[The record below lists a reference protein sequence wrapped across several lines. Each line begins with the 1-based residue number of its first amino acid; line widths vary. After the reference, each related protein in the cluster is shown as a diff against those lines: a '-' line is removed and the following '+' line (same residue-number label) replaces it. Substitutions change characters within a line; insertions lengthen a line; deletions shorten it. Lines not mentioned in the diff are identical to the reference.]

1 MRRLAQSEEVHF
13 AQNGK
18 GEPMSLLEDIQ
29 AAVIQT
35 EVDTAPILLKLR
47 LLAARLGSAPLEE
60 WVKHESEGYPANATV
75 PDYRLIGVTYTA
87 TFFGSFGSGISNA
100 PVPPYLV
107 EKFAGAHWN
116 QQEIRQSIS
125 AIDDLV
131 KGASSGTLQIN
142 AANMIL
148 LLQGKMYPDYNCSGV
163 TGTISRAA
171 LVELQ
176 HAVRSR
182 VLELTIQLEKSVP
195 GAADISFS
203 SKGAA
208 AKVNAEQVT
217 QITNQ
222 TIYGNVTSIA
232 SSGAGASFNIA
243 VQQGDRESFVQALV
257 KAGIPEG
264 DASDLATIVAS
275 EPPESK
281 DEPFGRKAAKWI
293 GDNLKKAAGGTW
305 KMGVSVA
312 TEVLKQ
318 AALKYYGL

>member
-1 MRRLAQSEEVHF
+1 
-13 AQNGK
+13 
-18 GEPMSLLEDIQ
+18 MSLLEEIQ
-29 AAVIQT
+29 SAVIQP
-35 EVDTAPILLKLR
+35 DSDIAPILLKLR

-60 WVKHESEGYPANATV
+60 WVKHESEGYPKDATV
-75 PDYRLIGVTYTA
+75 PDYRVIGVTYTA
-87 TFFGSFGSGISNA
+87 TFFGPFGGGISNA

-107 EKFAGAHWN
+107 DKFAGAQWN
-116 QQEIRQSIS
+116 QQKIRQSIS

-131 KGASSGTLQIN
+131 KGASSGTLQTN

-148 LLQGKMYPDYNCSGV
+148 LLQGNMYPDYSCSGV

-195 GAADISFS
+195 GAADITFGA
-203 SKGAA
+203 KGAVT
-208 AKVNAEQVT
+208 KVNAEQVT
-217 QITNQ
+217 QITHQ

-232 SSGAGASFNIA
+232 SSGSGATINVAI
-243 VQQGDRESFVQALV
+243 QQGDQQSLVEALVQAGV
-257 KAGIPEG
+257 PQA
-264 DASDLATIVAS
+264 DAAEFGQIVAS
-275 EPPESK
+275 EQPESK
-281 DEPFGRKAAKWI
+281 AEPFGKKAAKWV
-293 GDNLKKAAGGTW
+293 GDNIKKAVGGTW

>member
-1 MRRLAQSEEVHF
+1 
-13 AQNGK
+13 
-18 GEPMSLLEDIQ
+18 MSLLEDIQ
-29 AAVIQT
+29 AAVIQP
-35 EVDTAPILLKLR
+35 DADIAPILLKLR

-60 WVKHESEGYPANATV
+60 WVKHESEGYPTDATV
-75 PDYRLIGVTYTA
+75 PDYRVVGVTYTA
-87 TFFGSFGSGISNA
+87 TFFGPFGGGISNA

-107 EKFAGAHWN
+107 EKFAGAKWN
-116 QQEIRQSIS
+116 EQEIRQSIS

-131 KGASSGTLQIN
+131 KGASSGTLQTN

-195 GAADISFS
+195 GAGEISFGA
-203 SKGAA
+203 KGAV

-217 QITNQ
+217 QITHQ
-222 TIYGNVTSIA
+222 TIYGNVTSIS
-232 SSGAGASFNIA
+232 SSGEGTTINIA
-243 VQQGDRESFVQALV
+243 IQQGDQTSLVDALV
-257 KAGIPEG
+257 HAGIPVA
-264 DASDLATIVAS
+264 DAAEFGQIVAS
-275 EPPESK
+275 ETPQSK
-281 DEPFGRKAAKWI
+281 DEPFGKKAAKWV